1 LKIKLSK
8 SNNNQIKM
16 EQIQIIENQGLEVF
30 EAQERAAIDIQIAT
44 AKRYPRELQRVRN
57 NSIAI
62 VCMDKETAESCRY
75 AKPVAGKKVV
85 GASVHLARIVCQQY
99 GNIRVQ
105 QRVKQITD
113 RTIVAEAVA
122 FDLETNYAVCV
133 EARRSIL
140 TKDGQRFTESVIET
154 NAMAILA
161 IAERNAILKV
171 IPKALI
177 DAVYKEAFTFA
188 NGDLSDNAK
197 LQVAINTAFEFF
209 KTEYG
214 ATEEDVLLCLGLKTK
229 EAIKAEH
236 IADLRGY
243 VQALKDKELTPEELF
258 KREKNGSG
266 NDIPGELKAEIID
279 KLAKCDNADEID
291 MLFDTLDDAL
301 RNNHFVKKLFA
312 ARKATVNVGFA
323 NKSESGVTNYTS
335 GGPVTDNT
343 NQTNKPSLL

>member
-1 LKIKLSK
+1 
-8 SNNNQIKM
+8 M
-16 EQIQIIENQGLEVF
+16 ESIQVIESQGLEVF
-30 EAQERAAIDIQIAT
+30 EAQERAAIDIQVAT
-44 AKRYPRELQRVRN
+44 AKKYPRDLMRVRN

-62 VCMDKETAESCRY
+62 ACMDKETAESCRY
-75 AKPVAGKKVV
+75 AKPVAGKSVV

-105 QRVKQITD
+105 QRIKQVTD

-140 TKDGQRFTESVIET
+140 TKNGQRFSESVIET

-171 IPKALI
+171 VPKALV

-197 LQVAINTAFEFF
+197 LQVATNKAFDFF

-214 ATEEDVLLCLGLKTK
+214 ATEDEVLLCLGLKTK

-243 VQALKDKELTPEELF
+243 MQALKDKELTADELF
-258 KREKNGSG
+258 KREKNGNG
-266 NDIPGELKAEIID
+266 DGLPAEIKAEMLD
-279 KLAKCDNADEID
+279 KLSKCESADDVD
-291 MLFDTLDDAL
+291 MLYETLDDSL
-301 RNNHFVKKLFA
+301 RENHFVKKLFA
-312 ARKATVNVGFA
+312 ARKAVVNAGVGGNGGNGNGNGNNGASQA
-323 NKSESGVTNYTS
+323 NQSNQPKKST
-335 GGPVTDNT
+335 
-343 NQTNKPSLL
+343 LL